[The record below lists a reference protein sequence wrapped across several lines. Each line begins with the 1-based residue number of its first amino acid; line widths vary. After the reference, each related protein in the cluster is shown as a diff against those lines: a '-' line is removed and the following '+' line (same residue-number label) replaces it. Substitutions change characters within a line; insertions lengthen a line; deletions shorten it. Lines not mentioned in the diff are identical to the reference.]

1 MTTEPNPNFICR
13 YEVLLWYARFL
24 YDDVGNIEE
33 AGGHLRECIQIDS
46 GDSRA
51 IGFYAKILHEHYKD
65 VGLSD
70 RLYDSDASFRVHRLG
85 FRV

>member
-1 MTTEPNPNFICR
+1 MICTEIRCHCHLLLWLLFILPGR
-13 YEVLLWYARFL
+13 YEVLLSYARFL
-24 YDDVGNIEE
+24 HDDVGNIEE

-51 IGFYAKILHEHYKD
+51 IGFYARILHEFYKD

-70 RLYDSDASFRVHRLG
+70 R
-85 FRV
+85 

>member
-1 MTTEPNPNFICR
+1 MQIRCHCHLLLWLLFILPGR
-13 YEVLLWYARFL
+13 YEVLLSYARFL
-24 YDDVGNIEE
+24 HDDVGNIEE

-51 IGFYAKILHEHYKD
+51 IGFYARILHEFYKD

-70 RLYDSDASFRVHRLG
+70 R
-85 FRV
+85 